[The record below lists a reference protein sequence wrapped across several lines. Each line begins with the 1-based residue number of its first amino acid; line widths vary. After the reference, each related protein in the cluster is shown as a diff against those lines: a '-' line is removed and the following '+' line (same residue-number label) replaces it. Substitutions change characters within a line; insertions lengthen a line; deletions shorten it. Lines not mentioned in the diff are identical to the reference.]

1 MKKSSRKS
9 KSYKKLINLF
19 EQYQVFRR
27 VSKMIP
33 KKELPPFTL
42 DQHLENANPYYIRN
56 ESIKYG

>member
-1 MKKSSRKS
+1 MKKLPRKI
-9 KSYKKLINLF
+9 KNHKKLIDLF
-19 EQYQVFRR
+19 EQYQVFRKI
-27 VSKMIP
+27 SKMIP